1 MLSKLYNILL
11 LLLLII
17 SQNAFSQ
24 KHQYLQ
30 SFKIADSLGKTARF
44 NEAQLLFDSI
54 LKHTPSHTD
63 FYFEILNKKA
73 FYYEEAQD
81 NKQAILIV
89 YRVIQESTQPQT
101 IKTKYLAYLTLALL
115 YEKTDDFKNC
125 KLVLNNALKL
135 STTNNLD
142 SLKANYFVRISSY
155 YRFVNKPDSAIYFA
169 QKAQDNALIFKN
181 DKELINAHLLLG
193 ILFKNNEWQQAIKH
207 FEIVKN
213 YFLTYTKYDDAAA
226 MYGNISGI
234 YTMHNNLKLGLLYND
249 SALWVIKNYQIP
261 ASSYIYKQRASIFEK
276 MNYKD
281 SALVNYKKYTQLF
294 TQEFDLQKSTEIKR
308 ISTQYEAHEKEL
320 LLGEKTIE
328 NNFQKKIIAW
338 AILFSVII
346 TAVSL
351 LLFFTLRKLKI
362 KNKQVSQQAQ
372 ALEKMLHQKDVLI
385 QEIHHRVKNNF
396 QIISGLMNMQLK
408 NISDTESRKVFE
420 DALQRIHSMAIIHQQ
435 LYSGENLDS
444 VKIKEFLTDILK
456 SLAHSDMRSQD
467 FFSIDDADTTMHIE
481 QAVPLGMIIHELA
494 TNSIKYAWQGTQNK
508 KIDIHIENNNGALM
522 LSYNDNGK
530 GLPTNLD
537 IKATTSLGLKL
548 VDLFI
553 HRQLQGSMIYE
564 NRNGAFF
571 KFTFTL
577 R

>member
-1 MLSKLYNILL
+1 
-11 LLLLII
+11 
-17 SQNAFSQ
+17 
-24 KHQYLQ
+24 
-30 SFKIADSLGKTARF
+30 
-44 NEAQLLFDSI
+44 
-54 LKHTPSHTD
+54 
-63 FYFEILNKKA
+63 
-73 FYYEEAQD
+73 
-81 NKQAILIV
+81 
-89 YRVIQESTQPQT
+89 
-101 IKTKYLAYLTLALL
+101 
-115 YEKTDDFKNC
+115 
-125 KLVLNNALKL
+125 
-135 STTNNLD
+135 
-142 SLKANYFVRISSY
+142 
-155 YRFVNKPDSAIYFA
+155 
-169 QKAQDNALIFKN
+169 
-181 DKELINAHLLLG
+181 
-193 ILFKNNEWQQAIKH
+193 
-207 FEIVKN
+207 
-213 YFLTYTKYDDAAA
+213 
-226 MYGNISGI
+226 
-234 YTMHNNLKLGLLYND
+234 
-249 SALWVIKNYQIP
+249 
-261 ASSYIYKQRASIFEK
+261 
-276 MNYKD
+276 MN
-281 SALVNYKKYTQLF
+281 
-294 TQEFDLQKSTEIKR
+294 
-308 ISTQYEAHEKEL
+308 
-320 LLGEKTIE
+320 E

-537 IKATTSLGLKL
+537 IKATTSLGLK
-548 VDLFI
+548 
-553 HRQLQGSMIYE
+553 
-564 NRNGAFF
+564 N
-571 KFTFTL
+571 KK
-577 R
+577 